1 MDDKKNLE
9 THIEKNEW
17 DTSAAETVENVL
29 SGEENQTNSLRSMSI
44 QTALTSEEETFSDIK
59 QYPESP
65 FNYFES
71 NQIDVKL
78 STGDVQYDITD
89 FVLPGRDGFDVT
101 IARRYDSGC
110 ANLVD
115 MDISLKNDKLITG
128 SKNNSF
134 YTGTY
139 GLGYGWSFVLPSIET
154 VQYLKYSFID
164 LPLVSTKPIIITT
177 PGYDYILHLEDGRS
191 LKINRYLDGFLDYGL
206 KDICIVNRSGTIQH
220 PYASNISKSYDI
232 IIEYKNGNKDF
243 FKDLLANDGDKGNYI
258 PYKLK
263 LTARQDKFGNV
274 IFYDLNN
281 FGGMEIVDTWGR
293 KVSLEKTDYGLVW
306 KLPESKAGSVCEIS
320 YHIDQTYPLKLT
332 AVTDLAGNR
341 TQYSYYNPENYN
353 GFMSYA
359 SKKAMGYST
368 GTKPRGYLLLNSITY
383 PNQASTQFTY
393 GKEIIIENDAGG
405 RMSHFALTM
414 KKDIANGV
422 EYNRGEYNYKFYSKP
437 TYEYIN
443 GEFIEYAEVKNRQD
457 IVETHQFDYNG
468 QLIKKEIRHQNALIS
483 RSIYTYQNKLIVS
496 AVDQIFDRTNE
507 SKFLE
512 KSTLWKYSTD
522 QKANIIQLIE
532 EYPADPSCNQETNTS
547 YGDYSIILESQR
559 KNGSD
564 YIKETNEL
572 HKELGNR
579 VIKCHRI
586 YENGVLKEKTGY
598 DYEDLNN
605 PYCVTNEKR
614 YLLTDSGNL
623 EQSNDY
629 AETIYKFS
637 SPSSTD
643 SRYTH
648 NFISKEQTG
657 IIDAD
662 GRSCNPIKEE
672 FQYDNCGRLIYRKD
686 SRNQVSTF
694 RYDVLGRVEAE
705 TLPPVDGQQAVN
717 ETYYNDCL
725 NYMTETDAN
734 HQKRRIQYT
743 PFGEIQQ
750 ICLAVSN
757 EPSFGDVVI
766 QDFRY
771 NSWGELIE
779 AVTYDGN
786 GTSAAN
792 VRKTERYTYDSFG
805 RLLSRAIPQVGY
817 EEKYEYNEVFTDSSD
832 GKIYNREVKK
842 VIGDIYAPDI
852 VTECYKDQKNRV
864 RKELLAGEQ
873 MFTYEYDNAGNNIR
887 KTDSRN
893 NTEQW
898 QYDYA
903 GHCVKSIRMDS
914 GQERVTN
921 TQYDALGNKRF
932 YWDENGNKTD
942 FQYDKAKR
950 LIQITSP
957 FDYRSQV
964 VKYFYDGAGNITAEK
979 KAQNDGWQETQYV
992 YDARNRLIETYQ
1004 HLDPDSWIKTSCRY
1018 DVMNHIILRRLGD
1031 TPSGEGREVTK
1042 YIYDRFGNVTS
1053 MTDSRGYTEYY
1064 EYDKVGRLQKKT
1076 DRNKDQTIYQYDALE
1091 RLIKETVQKRT
1102 PDGTLISER
1111 EFAYSRNG
1119 SRVGEVSRE
1128 FVGGKQTVHL
1138 ETKCNFNS
1146 KGQLT
1151 LQQDPGNVK
1160 KEYTYDIYGNRLSF
1174 QMTRE
1179 GNASPDISLHYTY
1192 DDLYRLKQVRKNHVA
1207 GVILAE
1213 YEYDGKG
1220 NRKVLR
1226 YPQSGMETSYKY
1238 NDGNSVISLENKRQ
1252 GVVISAWEYD
1262 YNVNGNILT
1271 KMNKASSTPVIISY
1285 RYDLLNRLIE
1295 EDYSGWKK
1303 SFYTYDAYSNR
1314 IRMMVEGRTKNEL
1327 VSVTSYEYGLNNR
1340 LEKETKKQGKTTE
1353 TYRYRY
1359 DDNGNETFRIW
1370 DKTSPT
1376 PKYPGNVKV
1385 SGDFKTETPTV
1396 YEWRHYD
1403 GFNQLSRINQDDK
1416 EITYQYRGDG
1426 LRQSVEVRKLTE
1438 DQSNK
1443 NLYYWDETDMVGE
1456 QTHDG
1461 NIKTYLRGINLI
1473 ACEIDRVLYYYIFN
1487 EHGDITHQ
1495 WSPNGVCKA
1504 SYEYD
1509 AFGVERNL
1517 DKKDENPFRYCGEYF
1532 DLDTNTYYLRARS
1545 YRSESGRF
1553 LTEDS
1558 VEKVTRKMPNE
1569 QEITDPLS
1577 LNKYTYCH
1585 NNPVYYTD
1593 PTGHFPL
1600 LVVTAVAG
1608 LVAGAI
1614 AGAISSSMQ
1623 GEFSWTA
1630 VAKGAAI
1637 GATIGLTGGAGLA
1650 YGVTGSALAST
1661 GAVASGLG
1669 FGVSTVAPA
1678 GATGFMQARQLLQA
1692 QQMKVATGV
1701 AQSNKNIVY
1710 RAINPKDA
1718 DRLSKGLSLEAK
1730 NPFGTWKLD
1739 EHLIGGS
1746 SKSSWANDPFISTTN
1761 NISVARGFNKAG
1773 SNLGIVEIDLSKVT
1787 SQALK
1792 GYEIYPRVNGM
1803 KGLPYHYSIWQQE
1816 VSIYQ
1821 NIPKNA
1827 IRGFVK

>member
-9 THIEKNEW
+9 NHIEKNEW
-17 DTSAAETVENVL
+17 DMSDAESVENVL
-29 SGEENQTNSLRSMSI
+29 TGEKNQANSLKSLSV
-44 QTALTSEEETFSDIK
+44 QAALPSEEDIFSDIK

-78 STGDVQYDITD
+78 STGDIQYDITD

-115 MDISLKNDKLITG
+115 MDLYASRDKIRTG
-128 SKNNSF
+128 SKDNSF
-134 YTGTY
+134 YTMTY

-154 VQYLKYSFID
+154 VPSLRCSYITNPIDPKKSF
-164 LPLVSTKPIIITT
+164 LVSYPSF
-177 PGYDYILHLEDGRS
+177 DYILHLEDGRS
-191 LKINRYLDGFLDYGL
+191 LKINHSEDRFENYSL
-206 KDICIVNRSGTIQH
+206 KDVGIVIGAGSIQH
-220 PYASNISKSYDI
+220 PNVASFSKNYDLT
-232 IIEYKNGNKDF
+232 IEYKNGQKDYF
-243 FKDLLANDGDKGNYI
+243 ENLNRNISDPKKEVAKKYTLV
-258 PYKLK
+258 
-263 LTARQDKFGNV
+263 ARQDKFGNV
-274 IFYDLNN
+274 ICYD
-281 FGGMEIVDTWGR
+281 FRDYGGLLIVDTWGR
-293 KVSLEKTDYGLVW
+293 MISLEKTNYGLVW
-306 KLPESKAGSVCEIS
+306 KLPESTAGKTCEIS
-320 YHIDQTYPLKLT
+320 YHIDQAYPLKLI
-332 AVTDLAGNR
+332 AATDFAGNT
-341 TQYSYYNPENYN
+341 TQYNYYNPDEYK
-353 GFMSYA
+353 GVMSYG
-359 SKKAMGYST
+359 SKKIMGYST
-368 GTKPRGYLLLNSITY
+368 GSKPRNYLLLNSITY
-383 PNQASTQFTY
+383 PNNASTQFTY
-393 GKEIIIENDAGG
+393 DKEINIENDAGG
-405 RMSHFALTM
+405 GISHYALTM
-414 KKDIANGV
+414 KRDVVHGV
-422 EYNRGEYNYKFYSKP
+422 EYNRGEYNYKFYSRP

-443 GEFIEYAEVKNRQD
+443 GEYIEYAEVKNRQD
-457 IVETHQFDYNG
+457 IVEIHQFDYNG
-468 QLIKKEIRHQNALIS
+468 QLIKKEIRHQNALMS
-483 RSIYTYQNKLIVS
+483 RSIYKYQNKLIVS
-496 AVDQIFDRTNE
+496 AIDQIFDRTNE

-512 KSTLWKYSTD
+512 KRTSWKYSTD

-598 DYEDLNN
+598 DYKDLNN

-614 YLLTDSGNL
+614 YFLTDNGNL
-623 EQSNDY
+623 EQSGDY

-637 SPSSTD
+637 SPTSTY

-672 FQYDNCGRLIYRKD
+672 FQYDNWGRLIFKKD
-686 SRNQVSTF
+686 SRNQVSTY

-705 TLPPVDGQQAVN
+705 TLPPVDGQQAVY
-717 ETYYNDCL
+717 ETYYNDRL

-757 EPSFGDVVI
+757 EPSSGDVVI

-771 NSWGELIE
+771 NSWGELLE

-805 RLLSRAIPQVGY
+805 RLLSRSIPQVGY
-817 EEKYEYNEVFTDSSD
+817 EEKYEYNEVFTDSAD

-864 RKELLAGEQ
+864 RKEMLAGEKL
-873 MFTYEYDNAGNNIR
+873 FTYEYDNAGNNIR
-887 KTDSRN
+887 KTDFRN
-893 NTEQW
+893 KTEQC

-903 GHCVKSIRMDS
+903 GRCVKSIRMDS
-914 GQERVTN
+914 GQERVTS
-921 TQYDALGNKRF
+921 TQYDALGNKQF
-932 YWDENGNKTD
+932 YWDENGKKTD
-942 FQYDKAKR
+942 FRYDKANR

-957 FDYRSQV
+957 FDHRSQI

-979 KAQNDGWQETQYV
+979 KVQNDDWQQTQYV

-1004 HLDPDSWIKTSCRY
+1004 HLSPDNWIRTSCRY
-1018 DVMNHIILRRLGD
+1018 DAMNYVILRRTGD
-1031 TPSGEGREVTK
+1031 TPSGDGREVTK
-1042 YIYDRFGNVTS
+1042 YIYDRFGNVIS
-1053 MTDSRGYTEYY
+1053 MTDARGYTEYY

-1076 DRNKDQTIYQYDALE
+1076 DKNKDETIYQYDALE

-1102 PDGTLISER
+1102 PDGALISEK
-1111 EFAYSRNG
+1111 EFAYSKNG
-1119 SRVGEVSRE
+1119 KRIRDVRRE
-1128 FVGGKQTVHL
+1128 FVGGKQNLNL
-1138 ETKCNFNS
+1138 ETKCSFNS
-1146 KGQLT
+1146 KGQLA

-1179 GNASPDISLHYTY
+1179 GNASPDISLYYTY
-1192 DDLYRLKQVRKNHVA
+1192 DDLYRLKQVRKNNVA

-1220 NRKVLR
+1220 NRKILR
-1226 YPQSGMETSYKY
+1226 YPQSDMETSYKY
-1238 NDGNSVISLENKRQ
+1238 NDGNRVISLENKRQ

-1262 YNVNGNILT
+1262 YDVNGNILT
-1271 KMNKASSTPVIISY
+1271 KMNKASSTPVTISY
-1285 RYDLLNRLIE
+1285 RYDQLGRLME
-1295 EDYSGWKK
+1295 EDYSGWKRT
-1303 SFYTYDAYSNR
+1303 FYTYDAYSNR

-1359 DDNGNETFRIW
+1359 DDNGNEIFRIW
-1370 DKTSPT
+1370 EKTSPS
-1376 PKYPGNVKV
+1376 PKYPGHVKL

-1416 EITYQYRGDG
+1416 EIIYQYRGDG

-1438 DQSNK
+1438 GQSNK

-1456 QTHDG
+1456 QTYDG
-1461 NIKTYLRGINLI
+1461 SMKAYLRGINLI
-1473 ACEIDRVLYYYIFN
+1473 ACEIDRVLYYYILN
-1487 EHGDITHQ
+1487 EHGDISHQ
-1495 WSPNGVCKA
+1495 WGPSGVCKA

-1545 YRSESGRF
+1545 YRSECGRF

-1558 VEKVTRKMPNE
+1558 VEKVTRKMPNG

-1577 LNKYTYCH
+1577 LNRYTYCH

-1608 LVAGAI
+1608 LVAGAL

-1623 GEFSWTA
+1623 GKFSWTA

-1637 GATIGLTGGAGLA
+1637 GATIGLTGGAALA

-1661 GAVASGLG
+1661 GAVASGFG

-1692 QQMKVATGV
+1692 QQMKVVEETGQETV
-1701 AQSNKNIVY
+1701 KARTSLEYIKQMMKDGTKTADGKNIINDIDDKTKLIFRMDVGQNAHKMPKY
-1710 RAINPKDA
+1710 GYINPVNHINIEIQTKSYSGRSYVKWDYHIIF
-1718 DRLSKGLSLEAK
+1718 DKMGNIEKTLETGPWSK
-1730 NPFGTWKLD
+1730 
-1739 EHLIGGS
+1739 
-1746 SKSSWANDPFISTTN
+1746 
-1761 NISVARGFNKAG
+1761 R
-1773 SNLGIVEIDLSKVT
+1773 
-1787 SQALK
+1787 
-1792 GYEIYPRVNGM
+1792 
-1803 KGLPYHYSIWQQE
+1803 
-1816 VSIYQ
+1816 
-1821 NIPKNA
+1821 
-1827 IRGFVK
+1827 